1 VKSNEFAEGQI
12 SAADHALP
20 KVPPMIVYRIAS
32 IYNSTFVASPFSP
45 CRHHAAARFSGV
57 STPLAS
63 ARIIQVDGEYEPGR
77 LLNRQVGRLGA
88 VEDFA
93 DIDANLTV
101 VSRKKNL
108 RGFQIVNPTQKNQSG
123 RVYFSML

>member
-1 VKSNEFAEGQI
+1 M
-12 SAADHALP
+12 SAASLDHL
-20 KVPPMIVYRIAS
+20 VGG
-32 IYNSTFVASPFSP
+32 
-45 CRHHAAARFSGV
+45 CEERFWHLDAERPRRS
-57 STPLAS
+57 
-63 ARIIQVDGEYEPGR
+63 QVDGEYEPGR